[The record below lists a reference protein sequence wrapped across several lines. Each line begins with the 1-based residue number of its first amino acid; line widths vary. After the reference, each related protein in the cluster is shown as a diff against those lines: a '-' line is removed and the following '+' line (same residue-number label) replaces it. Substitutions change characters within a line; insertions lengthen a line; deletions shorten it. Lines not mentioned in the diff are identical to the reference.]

1 MTPHQFSGP
10 VSSRPVRPLV
20 LSVALALALLASLVL
35 VGPAGRATPAEERAE
50 RGSFVVWDS
59 TAINPGGKIR
69 AHGKVPGGKRKIALQ
84 VKVKRSWQTFDT
96 TRSNG
101 KGKFRV
107 AGRLDWYGVH
117 KVRVV
122 ALGRKPFSR
131 SKRVA
136 VYAPY
141 APVGNPK
148 DYAFFHGSSVRKNFR
163 FNPCQKVNYRLNTE
177 DVGREAKALIKTA
190 LTQVTW
196 ATGIKFRYVG
206 KSRVIPYNMGK
217 RQHYPRG
224 TNLVIAF
231 ATHAEVPDFVR
242 RTAAGFGGPRWLYPA
257 RNSQGQRVWMT
268 TEAGVTLS
276 TDYWNDGF
284 AHSFLDNTRA
294 TIGELILHEVGHAVG
309 LDHVPAATQ
318 EIMNGRGYYRYPDG
332 YYKGLYNLGD
342 LNGLSKVG
350 LKQGC
355 LRQIRHGRVGE
366 VEVETPPQP

>member
-1 MTPHQFSGP
+1 VTPHLP
-10 VSSRPVRPLV
+10 HRLTLATALV
-20 LSVALALALLASLVL
+20 VVASLLAPGGSTAQ
-35 VGPAGRATPAEERAE
+35 GAPTETSAPTSAD

-59 TAINPGGKIR
+59 TVINPGGKIR

-107 AGRLDWYGVH
+107 AGRLDWYGKH

-122 ALGRKPFSR
+122 ALGRRPFAR
-131 SKRVA
+131 AKKVL
-136 VYAPY
+136 VHPTY
-141 APVGNPK
+141 APVGNRK
-148 DYAFFHGSSVRKNFR
+148 DFDFIHGSSVRKNFR
-163 FNPCQKVNYRLNTE
+163 FNPCQKVNYRINAE
-177 DVGREAKALIKTA
+177 DVGPEAKPLIKA
-190 LTQVTW
+190 GLAQVTW

-206 KSRVIPYNMGK
+206 KTKLIPYNMGK
-217 RQHYPRG
+217 RKHYPRG

-231 ATHAEVPDFVR
+231 ATHAEVPDFDR
-242 RTAAGFGGPRWLYPA
+242 RTAAGFGGPQWVRAA
-257 RNSQGQRVWMT
+257 RDSQGRRAWMT

-276 TDYWNDGF
+276 TDYWNTGF
-284 AHSFLDNTRA
+284 AHSYLDNTRA
-294 TIGELILHEVGHAVG
+294 TIGELIIHELGHAVG
-309 LDHVPAATQ
+309 LDHVPSAAQ

-355 LRQIRHGRVGE
+355 LRAARGSRITDVQVD
-366 VEVETPPQP
+366 TPPLP